1 MIENFLSLR
10 KCSSLLLKIHFR
22 VLCPFCQ
29 SKTQLVWQNGVS
41 ISKTHTH
48 GLVVIAGDSRSR
60 GREFESQYRSKL
72 DGLFLAL
79 IPCEICSLK
88 RLEIHLSNILGR
100 MNE

>member
-1 MIENFLSLR
+1 M
-10 KCSSLLLKIHFR
+10 SLLS
-22 VLCPFCQ
+22 VQNPTCMAEW
-29 SKTQLVWQNGVS
+29 SKYKQN
-41 ISKTHTH
+41 KH
-48 GLVVIAGDSRSR
+48 GLVVIGGDSRSR

-100 MNE
+100 MNEWLCISFANKSKLA